1 MSPADPPPDGSAP
14 LTELLQRAAAGEAT
28 AADAALPLIYREL
41 RNLAQARMAGERRDH
56 TLQATAL
63 VHETWLKLVGVGEG
77 NWSDRYAFYRAAAV
91 AMRRILVDHARRRTR
106 TKRGGGAPHQ
116 DVAME
121 RLAARPDDGDAD
133 TFLQLDRLIEQLS
146 RDDPRA
152 GEIVRLRFFA
162 GLTVEETAAAMQ
174 LSRRTVLREWAFARA
189 QLYAAL
195 RDQDHGGG

>member
-1 MSPADPPPDGSAP
+1 MQASPPGTI
-14 LTELLQRAAAGEAT
+14 TELLRQWSGGDPRALEEL
-28 AADAALPLIYREL
+28 LPLVHRHLSRLAASYLRRE
-41 RNLAQARMAGERRDH
+41 RAGH
-56 TLQATAL
+56 TLQTQAL
-63 VHETWLKLVGVGEG
+63 VNEAFLALLQQERVSWR
-77 NWSDRYAFYRAAAV
+77 DRAHFFAVAAQ

-162 GLTVEETAAAMQ
+162 GL
-174 LSRRTVLREWAFARA
+174 
-189 QLYAAL
+189 
-195 RDQDHGGG
+195 